1 LVGRGSGTA
10 IPDNPANREPTTWMA
25 IRSWGYQKPQ
35 SVNLNVLVPLAAV
48 AEMCDRTHYDVW
60 NADLNGVL

>member
-10 IPDNPANREPTTWMA
+10 IPDNPANREPATWMA
-25 IRSWGYQKPQ
+25 IRSWGYQRPEG
-35 SVNLNVLVPLAAV
+35 VNLNVLVPLAAV